1 MDTNADPTPLPTTA
15 DDAVA
20 GEDHQPPSKPC
31 CTGFGGNSLARGYA
45 LNGAGRGAVI
55 ASNLFISSSLLYLA
69 AEEAGCIDVDG
80 DLIDCDVKVRGFKP
94 SSFITIIAVI
104 SGLLAAI
111 TNPITGAVVDFTNYR
126 HLVGTSTSLLIII
139 IQGIQIY
146 TVQDTWFVMAILQ
159 AIAGFLYQILVTMTY
174 AYLPEMTTEVG
185 VRKMKTLTGK
195 VSIFF

>member
-1 MDTNADPTPLPTTA
+1 MDNTNEETTA
-15 DDAVA
+15 DGGGD
-20 GEDHQPPSKPC
+20 ESPKKPC

-45 LNGAGRGAVI
+45 LNGMGRGAVI

-69 AEEAGCIDVDG
+69 GEEAGCIDG
-80 DLIDCDVKVRGFKP
+80 EGELIDDCDLKVRGFKP

-111 TNPITGAVVDFTNYR
+111 TNPITGAVVDFTDHR
-126 HLVGTSTSLLIII
+126 HLVGTVTSLLIII
-139 IQGIQIY
+139 IQGIQVY
-146 TVQDTWFVMAILQ
+146 TVSSTWFAMAILQ

-174 AYLPEMTTEVG
+174 AYLPEMAAEVG

-195 VSIFF
+195 VSSFCVCPSWY